1 MKTIKDYIRFVTE
14 ILQEDVKEGK
24 LIIDKH
30 EIDDDKSE
38 VTIDFVFTS
47 KKCPKKMKVTF
58 DYNELTNRIN
68 CKKTTIDP
76 AELN

>member
-1 MKTIKDYIRFVTE
+1 MKTLKDYMRLVTD
-14 ILQEDVKEGK
+14 ILQEDIKEGK
-24 LIIDKH
+24 LIIEKN

-47 KKCPKKMKVTF
+47 KKCPKKMKLTF

-68 CKKTTIDP
+68 CKKTT
-76 AELN
+76 LQN